1 MKILV
6 FEYITGGGFSRQE
19 LPASLA
25 GEGRLM
31 LQALLD
37 GLAMVSGIDATVMLD
52 RRLADSIS
60 LHGFTPV
67 VVDREDDCRAC
78 FDRLIERFDGVWPV
92 APEYGGVLS
101 ALCRSVERKGV
112 ILLTS
117 PSSAV
122 SVAGDKLSTY
132 HRLLEHQIA
141 TVPTRLLEER
151 DFRFYQGE
159 NIVKPVDG
167 IGCADSYVIVD
178 KEDRETLSSKIR
190 GKGRYLVQPHVA
202 GDKTSLSC
210 LFRNG
215 EGWLLCTNRQ
225 KFELIERQ
233 YHLAEIAVNEGR
245 DWTPFRPLVA
255 DIARAF
261 PELWGYAGIDLIE
274 TPETVLVLEINPRLT
289 TSFAGIGRALG
300 INAASLVLQ
309 LLDGDPVIRPSHS
322 RAATLILNRDTHE
335 FV

>member
-6 FEYITGGGFSRQE
+6 FEYITGGGFNRQE

-25 GEGRLM
+25 REGRWM
-31 LQALLD
+31 LKALLD
-37 GLAMVSGIDATVMLD
+37 GLAAMKGLDVTVMLD
-52 RRLADSIS
+52 RRLADSIP

-67 VVDREDDCRAC
+67 VVDREDDCHDC
-78 FDRLIERFDGVWPV
+78 FDRLIKRFDAVWPV

-101 ALCRSVERKGV
+101 ALCRSVERKEV
-112 ILLTS
+112 TLLTS

-132 HRLLEHQIA
+132 RRLLEHRIA

-151 DFRFYQGE
+151 AFSFYQGE

-167 IGCADSYVIVD
+167 IGCADSYVIID
-178 KEDRETLSSKIR
+178 KEDRESLSSKIQ
-190 GKGRYLVQPHVA
+190 GKGRYIVQPHVA

-215 EGWLLCTNRQ
+215 EGWLLCANRQ
-225 KFELIERQ
+225 KFELIGQQ
-233 YHLAEIAVNEGR
+233 YHLAEIAVNDGR
-245 DWTPFRPLVA
+245 DLTPFRPLVA
-255 DIARAF
+255 DVARAF

-300 INAASLVLQ
+300 INAASLVLR
-309 LLDGDPVIRPSHS
+309 LLDGDPLIRPSRS
-322 RAATLILNRDTHE
+322 ESVSLILHRDTHE